1 MACWDGFGN
10 LADGRPFWIADFNG
24 DGRDE
29 ILFYSPGD
37 DNWWLATRAGTQL
50 GWSLVGNTAGFGHAI
65 NDGRPFW
72 AGRFVRGDRDS
83 VLFYYPGDD
92 NWWVGTVD
100 NGQLQWSLAGNT
112 RGFGHAINDGRPF
125 WTGDFDGD
133 GRTDMLFYYPGDDN
147 WWHGRFVGTT
157 LVWSLA
163 GNTAGFGHAINDG
176 RPFWRG
182 RFAMVG
188 RDSMLFYY
196 PGDDNWWLG
205 TLINGRFQWALAG
218 NTRGFGHAI
227 NDGRPFWTADFN
239 GDGLDE
245 VLFYYPGDDN
255 WWLGSFGSN
264 QLSWRFAG
272 NTAGFGHAINDGRPF
287 WVGNFVWAGQASMLF
302 YYPGD
307 DNWWVGTLGSGQ
319 LQWSWAGNTA
329 GFGHAINDGRPFWT
343 GRFDADARADMLF
356 YYPGD
361 GNWWLGSHSGPGG
374 QLGWSL
380 VGNTGR
386 RFDRCVRLNLILVGI
401 ESFTAADIQKVADM
415 LAITRSIYGQV
426 SLGIPAVEWFQIT
439 NTQAGALAVIDS
451 EAECVD
457 LTEDWTVNNGNVD
470 VFIVRSMN
478 GGADGRSPV
487 NGPCDKNAKGM
498 SGPVVSLNGST
509 ANAGNSLAHELGHY
523 LGLDHIPDIGNFI
536 GGDGGSNSWTGIHA
550 WQGDVM
556 KRHCATF

>member
-10 LADGRPFWIADFNG
+10 LADGRPFWVADFNG

-29 ILFYSPGD
+29 LLFYSPGD
-37 DNWWLATRAGTQL
+37 DNWWLGTRSGTQVV
-50 GWSLVGNTAGFGHAI
+50 WSLVGNTAGFGHGI

-72 AGRFVRGDRDS
+72 TGRFVRADRDS

-100 NGQLQWSLAGNT
+100 NGQLRWSLAGNT

-133 GRTDMLFYYPGDDN
+133 GRADILFYYPGDDN
-147 WWHGRFVGTT
+147 WWHGRFVGTN

-163 GNTAGFGHAINDG
+163 GNTAGFGHGINDG

-182 RFAMVG
+182 RFAMPG

-205 TLINGRFQWALAG
+205 TLSNGQLRWSWAG

-227 NDGRPFWTADFN
+227 NDGRPFWVADFD

-255 WWLGSFGSN
+255 WWLGDFGGGRVG
-264 QLSWRFAG
+264 WRFAG
-272 NTAGFGHAINDGRPF
+272 NTQGFGHAINDGRPF
-287 WVGNFVWAGQASMLF
+287 WIGNFVVAGQASVMF

-329 GFGHAINDGRPFWT
+329 GFGHAINDGRPFWA
-343 GRFDADARADMLF
+343 GRFDVDARADMLF

-361 GNWWLGSHSGPGG
+361 GNWWLGRHAGPGG
-374 QLGWSL
+374 QLSWSL

-386 RFDRCVRLNLILVGI
+386 RFDRCLGLNLILVGV
-401 ESFTAADIQKVADM
+401 ESFSAADIQTVNDM
-415 LAITRSIYGQV
+415 LAITRNIYGQV
-426 SLGIPAVEWFQIT
+426 SIGIPSVAWFQIT
-439 NTQAGALAVIDS
+439 NAQAGDLAVIDS
-451 EAECVD
+451 NAECVD
-457 LTEDWTVNNGNVD
+457 LTEDWTVSNGNVD
-470 VFIVRSMN
+470 VFIVRAMTD
-478 GGADGRSPV
+478 ADGRSPV

-509 ANAGNSLAHELGHY
+509 ANAGNTLAHELGHY
-523 LGLDHIPDIGNFI
+523 LGLDHIADVGNFI
-536 GGDGGSNSWTGIHA
+536 GGDGGSNSWTGIHG